1 MYLQQIV
8 NTMSIKNWTVTT
20 ERVKNKSEG
29 LSEYSSYLVSSKHK
43 NHKNTTIIPLFKI
56 DYNNFLNKTILETME
71 FDAKNK
77 KGGRKVESYAQSF
90 NFILPP
96 PHKPTKEQW
105 ENITKDLL
113 VTLCNELN
121 IKEKT
126 KFGNSCFMNIHDQSN
141 PHLNLLVPRIFDGE
155 RLADLDRKNVLSKLK
170 LQFNQSV
177 MKHCEIDHTHHKPL
191 RSNVGR
197 RKSAQSYAYD
207 KAKEEAE
214 NALKLIA
221 EAATAQAAVD
231 LAKTE
236 IKVKLEELDKIDKDL
251 KIQNQRLGFLIH
263 AYTKFK
269 DTIFHWVDS
278 ARKGLTLETMVHRH
292 ELEKSANAI
301 IDSKFVD
308 DKDAFLVEQTV
319 LNEFEALQ
327 NDKIDTVKPEISS
340 RRLNRP
346 KAS

>member
-8 NTMSIKNWTVTT
+8 NTMSIKNWIVTT
-20 ERVKNKSEG
+20 ERVKNKSQG
-29 LSEYSSYLVSSKHK
+29 LSEYTSYLISSKHK
-43 NHKNTTIIPLFKI
+43 NHKNTEIVEIFNK
-56 DYNNFLNKTILETME
+56 DHNKFLNNTINEIIA
-71 FDAKNK
+71 FDENNK

-96 PHKPTKEQW
+96 PHKPTPEQW
-105 ENITKDLL
+105 RKIGVDL
-113 VTLCNELN
+113 VQTIHKELN
-121 IKEKT
+121 IKGDVS
-126 KFGNSCFMNIHDQSN
+126 KFGNSCFINLHDQSN
-141 PHLNLLVPRIFDGE
+141 PHLNLLVPRIYNSE
-155 RLADLDRKNVLSKLK
+155 RLADLDRKNVLAKLK

-177 MKHCEIDHTHHKPL
+177 MKHCQIDHTHHKPL

-197 RKSAQSYAYD
+197 RKSAQSYAYE

-221 EAATAQAAVD
+221 EAATAQNAID
-231 LAKTE
+231 LAKKE
-236 IKVKLEELDKIDKDL
+236 LEKDNLKLEVEKKELEVEK
-251 KIQNQRLGFLIH
+251 NRLGFLIH

-269 DTIFHWVDS
+269 NTIFSWVDS
-278 ARKGLTLETMVHRH
+278 ARKGLTLETMINRQ

-340 RRLNRP
+340 RRTKP
-346 KAS
+346 KAG

>member
-8 NTMSIKNWTVTT
+8 NTMSIKNWIVTT

-56 DYNNFLNKTILETME
+56 DYNNFINKTILETIE
-71 FDAKNK
+71 FDSKNK

-96 PHKPTKEQW
+96 PHKPTISQW

-126 KFGNSCFMNIHDQSN
+126 KFGKSCFMNIHDQSN

-155 RLADLDRKNVLSKLK
+155 RLADLDRKNVLAKLK

-177 MKHCEIDHTHHKPL
+177 MKHCEIDHTKHKPL
-191 RSNVGR
+191 RSNNGP
-197 RKSAQSYAYD
+197 RKSAQRYAYD
-207 KAKEEAE
+207 KAKEQAE

-221 EAATAQAAVD
+221 EAGEATKEVA
-231 LAKTE
+231 LAEGE
-236 IKVKLEELDKIDKDL
+236 IKVKLEELDKVEKEL
-251 KIQNQRLGFLIH
+251 KIQNQRLGFLIN

-269 DTIFHWVDS
+269 DTIFSWANS
-278 ARKGLTLETMVHRH
+278 ARKGLTLETMIHRQ
-292 ELEKSANAI
+292 ELEKNANAI
-301 IDSKFVD
+301 IDSKFVS

-319 LNEFEALQ
+319 LREFEELEK
-327 NDKIDTVKPEISS
+327 DGIETVKPEISS
-340 RRLNRP
+340 RLTKI